1 MEVPESQWKRHA
13 KVMEEAGG
21 SIVALSPE
29 GIPQVVFTDFP
40 VCNVAQL

>member
-1 MEVPESQWKRHA
+1 MEVPESQWQRHA

-29 GIPQVVFTDFP
+29 GILKVVYTDFP
-40 VCNVAQL
+40 VCNGAQL